1 MCHPTYDGSLFPFRR
16 LHVLGFLILSVVISG
31 AVPSAAAQ
39 TCTGIPD
46 AECQALYALYNGT
59 GGSGWTDN
67 TNWLSAEPVDDWYGI
82 TVESGHVVE
91 IYIGNNGL
99 TGPIPEELG
108 DLSGLERLYLFS
120 NDLTGNI
127 PSTLGSLDN
136 LEILNLSQN
145 ALTGPVPLE
154 LCGLVN
160 LRELCLMVNQ
170 LTGEIPPEL
179 GNLVNLEALYLLT
192 NKLTGGIPPE
202 LGNLAELDILYLDGN
217 SLGGIIPPELGN
229 LANLTCLGL
238 SNCALTGEIPVEVV
252 SLTGLRVLWLN
263 SNELTGEIPE
273 GLGNMHGLE
282 QLYLSDNN
290 FTGPIP
296 SQFGSLVNLEKL
308 FLSNNSL
315 DGEIPPG
322 LGNLTRLRQ
331 LVLFR
336 DNLSGEIP
344 AELGNLTSLE
354 RLDLSSNSLSGEIPA
369 ELGNLGNLER
379 LDLYANKLSGGLPAF
394 LATPPDTLNLS
405 WNCLYTDNPAILA
418 AMETKH
424 SGHFLDT
431 QTIEPESVTA
441 EVTEISGTEENRVR
455 VSWDPISYTSNEGG
469 YKVYYR
475 QAGDPD
481 FNYYGMAAD
490 KDSSEL
496 TVANLEPGVEYEFRV
511 NAVTWA
517 HSLNQNNLESQGA
530 ETAAAVAGTLSRAFI
545 PAWKQAPGYFT
556 GVVVSNFGDSAF
568 NLDLAAYDPN
578 GVMEPQGQNHQVV
591 NAGRQMSKL
600 GWEFFHGDPYHTD
613 FSWIELRAENSNKM
627 GSIFLYGVS
636 DTQMLDGAESQSH
649 YAKRLFFT
657 RPLDEGFFAGWQPE
671 IQMCIVNP
679 TDEEVTIQCTLK
691 GSNGYSIRSHT
702 IPPMGFI
709 AGDYG
714 DLIYPN
720 QGIINAYMDIEVTEG
735 PGVVGFSRIE
745 FPGVRTALGM
755 NAVER
760 TPATKLYSAQLAHGS
775 NIVTNLRLVNTE
787 QSDRLVT
794 LTAIGDNGNP
804 LADPVQ
810 VNIPMRSIYRADI
823 GTLFGLEGEGVIH
836 TGSLVVET
844 EMGGIIGDIIFADG
858 DTMEYAMSLPL
869 QDRLFQEAVFNHISN
884 LDTVFTGFAFYNP
897 GDETATVLI
906 EAFGVDEGKVA
917 EKTLV
922 LDPGERI
929 ARTLTDPDVWPAF
942 PTQSGGFIRIQSDQP
957 IAGQQL
963 FGDRSLRYM
972 AAIPPTTRLEPMFD

>member
-1 MCHPTYDGSLFPFRR
+1 MAA
-16 LHVLGFLILSVVISG
+16 
-31 AVPSAAAQ
+31 AVTPAVAQ
-39 TCTGIPD
+39 TCSGIPD
-46 AECQALYALYNGT
+46 GECQVLYNLYNNT
-59 GGSGWTDN
+59 GGDQWTDK
-67 TNWLSAEPVDDWYGI
+67 TSWLSTEPVSSWYGI
-82 TVESGHVVE
+82 TVDGGHVTGLE
-91 IYIGNNGL
+91 IGNNNVTGTILPELGNLVYLERLALDYNHLTGSIPTELGSLTNLVDLYLYNNNLTGEIPVELGNLVNLEQLYLSTNSLTGSIPPELGNLASLEQLNLSSNGL
-99 TGPIPEELG
+99 TG
-108 DLSGLERLYLFS
+108 
-120 NDLTGNI
+120 N
-127 PSTLGSLDN
+127 
-136 LEILNLSQN
+136 
-145 ALTGPVPLE
+145 
-154 LCGLVN
+154 
-160 LRELCLMVNQ
+160 
-170 LTGEIPPEL
+170 IPPEL
-179 GNLVNLEALYLLT
+179 GNLVNLEQL
-192 NKLTGGIPPE
+192 NFNSNSLTG
-202 LGNLAELDILYLDGN
+202 A
-217 SLGGIIPPELGN
+217 IPPELGN
-229 LANLTCLGL
+229 LANLKVLSLSANFNMTGEIPPELGNL
-238 SNCALTGEIPVEVV
+238 ANLEYLYLTSIHLTGSIPTELGNLTHLRLLYLDLNDLTGEIPPELANLT
-252 SLTGLRVLWLN
+252 SLYLAYLSSNHLSGSIPPELGNMTGIEQLYLHN
-263 SNELTGEIPE
+263 NNLTGEIPPE
-273 GLGNMHGLE
+273 LGNMTDLE
-282 QLYLSDNN
+282 
-290 FTGPIP
+290 I
-296 SQFGSLVNLEKL
+296 L
-308 FLSNNSL
+308 FLHSN
-315 DGEIPPG
+315 
-322 LGNLTRLRQ
+322 
-331 LVLFR
+331 
-336 DNLSGEIP
+336 NLSGEIP
-344 AELGNLTSLE
+344 LELGNLANLE
-354 RLDLSSNSLSGEIPA
+354 QLVLFGNNLSGEIPA

-405 WNCLYTDNPAILA
+405 WNCLYTDNPALLA
-418 AMETKH
+418 TMETKH

-431 QTIEPESVTA
+431 QTIEPENVTA